1 MVFNHTRAV
10 FDVVDPIGG
19 GKIIA
24 ITTYT
29 VDALISLKLFK
40 LIFPSFLRLVIPI
53 FTETHQIF
61 KSTFFLTSEPCENV
75 DKAVYTQD
83 TQLSIII
90 QLSCSAANKVFLV
103 AFDQSHI
110 IFLNSVEKSR
120 LNSIFS
126 HIV

>member
-29 VDALISLKLFK
+29 VDALISLQLFK

-61 KSTFFLTSEPCENV
+61 KSTVLRKRRIPSCLYPV
-75 DKAVYTQD
+75 VY
-83 TQLSIII
+83 
-90 QLSCSAANKVFLV
+90 N
-103 AFDQSHI
+103 H
-110 IFLNSVEKSR
+110 
-120 LNSIFS
+120 
-126 HIV
+126 

>member
-90 QLSCSAANKVFLV
+90 QLSCSAANKVYQPALGFLCD
-103 AFDQSHI
+103 AM
-110 IFLNSVEKSR
+110 
-120 LNSIFS
+120 
-126 HIV
+126 